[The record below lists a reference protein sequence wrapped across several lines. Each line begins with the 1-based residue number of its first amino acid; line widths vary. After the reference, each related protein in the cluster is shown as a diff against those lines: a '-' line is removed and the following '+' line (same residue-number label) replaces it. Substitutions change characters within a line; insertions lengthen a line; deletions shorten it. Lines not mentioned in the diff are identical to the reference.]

1 MTIINL
7 ICFNTF
13 VVVVPRRVPAMLV
26 PGPVLFVGVGA
37 TSFDARDSKLRKA
50 RYKYLCSSLMNSTW
64 KSATKFM
71 PATVHRTECDARE
84 TARNQLALSATIY
97 KSMGRRSVLSI
108 IIIIIFI
115 RIGPKRIT

>member
-1 MTIINL
+1 
-7 ICFNTF
+7 
-13 VVVVPRRVPAMLV
+13 MLV

-71 PATVHRTECDARE
+71 PAKVHRTECDARE
-84 TARNQLALSATIY
+84 TARNQLALSGDYIKKHGSTFGAIDY
-97 KSMGRRSVLSI
+97 HYYY
-108 IIIIIFI
+108 FY
-115 RIGPKRIT
+115 

>member
-71 PATVHRTECDARE
+71 PAKVHRTECDARDC
-84 TARNQLALSATIY
+84 TKPAGTVCDYI
-97 KSMGRRSVLSI
+97 
-108 IIIIIFI
+108 
-115 RIGPKRIT
+115 